1 MIILYMY
8 ILMYNGTNICTN
20 ILIICIYYTCTVSMS
35 MSIYPND
42 YQIYRMSSQVLA
54 ILLLPVCHCIH
65 IYINIVLGRH
75 DIQAIHDIITAT
87 STTTM
92 TAHVYLFY
100 HYLCFLY
107 AAMPIYLI
115 LLIYCPNIQLPS
127 SKYNHPG
134 YIPNILRDSCPN
146 HHHSSDVAVRWLI
159 VKGLQ
164 LILLEVLLQKYLNNS
179 EHIAHLQN
187 YMLLKSSLWISVC

>member
-1 MIILYMY
+1 MHILYMY
-8 ILMYNGTNICTN
+8 
-20 ILIICIYYTCTVSMS
+20 
-35 MSIYPND
+35 SIYVYVHLSKWLPNISNVILGPSNSSLACLPLHTYIYKYCSWEARHSSHSRHHHC
-42 YQIYRMSSQVLA
+42 YQYHHHDRTCLS
-54 ILLLPVCHCIH
+54 ILPLSV
-65 IYINIVLGRH
+65 
-75 DIQAIHDIITAT
+75 
-87 STTTM
+87 
-92 TAHVYLFY
+92 
-100 HYLCFLY
+100 FLY

-164 LILLEVLLQKYLNNS
+164 LILLEVLL
-179 EHIAHLQN
+179 
-187 YMLLKSSLWISVC
+187 

>member
-1 MIILYMY
+1 MHILYMY
-8 ILMYNGTNICTN
+8 
-20 ILIICIYYTCTVSMS
+20 
-35 MSIYPND
+35 SIYVYVHLSKWLPNISNVILGPSNSSLACLPLHT
-42 YQIYRMSSQVLA
+42 YIY
-54 ILLLPVCHCIH
+54 

-164 LILLEVLLQKYLNNS
+164 LILLEVLL
-179 EHIAHLQN
+179 
-187 YMLLKSSLWISVC
+187 